1 MKQLPNILTLIRLVI
16 IPSFIAMLFVEDTIF
31 NRWIFLILFTIASI
45 TDFLDGYLARKYQVT
60 SNFGRIFDPIADK
73 SLIIIVCIMVLLK
86 DVDLAKLIIIP
97 VMITILRELVIS
109 GVREGIATQQVII
122 KVNRIGKY
130 KATFQ
135 MLALGFLIIGG
146 YENDFYE
153 NCMNFGVLLLY
164 FSVILSLLS
173 GFQYLNQSYK
183 SIKTNKEKQHG
194 N

>member
-16 IPSFIAMLFVEDTIF
+16 IPSFIVMLYVEDTVF
-31 NRWIFLILFTIASI
+31 NRWVFLALFAIASI
-45 TDFLDGYLARKYQVT
+45 TDFLDGYLARKYQVI

-86 DVDLAKLIIIP
+86 ETDLAKVIIIP

-146 YENDFYE
+146 RENNFYE
-153 NCMNFGVLLLY
+153 NCMNFGILLLF

-183 SIKTNKEKQHG
+183 SIKKGAAHG
-194 N
+194 R